1 MAQAMS
7 VALRRT
13 AQSFT
18 TVIPQWTGDAWEQET
33 RVHIRW
39 PWIIMPAALLIFSF
53 LFLAVTIMRS
63 EKDDKKIGIWK
74 SSALAVLFN
83 GLGDDVQ
90 DFVGTRTNLG
100 HARAKAKQLHV
111 QLDE

>member
-1 MAQAMS
+1 MTT
-7 VALRRT
+7 ALRRT
-13 AQSFT
+13 AQGFT
-18 TVIPQWTGDAWEQET
+18 TVIPQWAGDAWEQET

-39 PWIIMPAALLIFSF
+39 PWIILPAALLIFSF

-100 HARAKAKQLHV
+100 HAREKAKQLHV
-111 QLDE
+111 QLDQ